1 MSIETITIIGLVI
14 TVLVLYGMYH
24 HKNEDC
30 QFTDDDVKG
39 FLSELEEEEKH
50 SKP

>member
-1 MSIETITIIGLVI
+1 MSIEAITIIGLVI

-24 HKNEDC
+24 HKDEDC
-30 QFTDDDVKG
+30 QFSDDDMKE
-39 FLSELEEEEKH
+39 FLSELEEAENH